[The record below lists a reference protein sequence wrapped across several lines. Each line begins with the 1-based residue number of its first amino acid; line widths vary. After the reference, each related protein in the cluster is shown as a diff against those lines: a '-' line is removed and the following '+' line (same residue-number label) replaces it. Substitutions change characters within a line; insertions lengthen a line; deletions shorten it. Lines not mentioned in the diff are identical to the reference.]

1 MRFPPER
8 RTSLTFRLEH
18 PVQARTPS
26 PQTDPS
32 TAELPRIAWHAAT
45 SIGLPYAGYL
55 RDGTQLPVEGSD
67 WVTWNPNTDSRP
79 NLPGRLYG
87 HEHTI
92 RTIIK
97 VLARYREAHPKAP
110 QVVVGDI
117 SLRDGGV
124 MDQHV
129 SHENGLDVDIY
140 YPRSDGWLQ
149 APTSTAQIDRRLSQE
164 LLDGFV
170 AAGASKIFVGY
181 ATDLRGPRDI
191 VTPLSEP
198 REPHARPLPKSWLTL
213 DEPLEA
219 NCGTCRRFDRPS
231 EAPSTFV
238 AMSSGRPP
246 TRLFAPEDDWFV
258 ETGGG
263 RSPADDDET
272 ELRETRQSAQG
283 EGEPRAAI
291 RVREGERSRRLIVG
305 AIVGAMILIVA
316 GALAGALVSRS
327 LNGGV
332 ETTTSLVTTTAT
344 LTTTLTTS
352 TTPSTTPTTT
362 TSSTP
367 TTPATLPEGVVLRRG
382 AKGVEVR
389 QVQEALVALGYSTTI
404 DGKFGP
410 ATAQAVKS
418 FQASS
423 GLTDDG
429 VVGPATLSA
438 LSAAVN
444 GT

>member
-1 MRFPPER
+1 
-8 RTSLTFRLEH
+8 
-18 PVQARTPS
+18 
-26 PQTDPS
+26 
-32 TAELPRIAWHAAT
+32 
-45 SIGLPYAGYL
+45 
-55 RDGTQLPVEGSD
+55 
-67 WVTWNPNTDSRP
+67 
-79 NLPGRLYG
+79 
-87 HEHTI
+87 
-92 RTIIK
+92 
-97 VLARYREAHPKAP
+97 
-110 QVVVGDI
+110 
-117 SLRDGGV
+117 
-124 MDQHV
+124 
-129 SHENGLDVDIY
+129 
-140 YPRSDGWLQ
+140 
-149 APTSTAQIDRRLSQE
+149 
-164 LLDGFV
+164 
-170 AAGASKIFVGY
+170 
-181 ATDLRGPRDI
+181 
-191 VTPLSEP
+191 
-198 REPHARPLPKSWLTL
+198 
-213 DEPLEA
+213 
-219 NCGTCRRFDRPS
+219 
-231 EAPSTFV
+231 
-238 AMSSGRPP
+238 MSSGRPP

-263 RSPADDDET
+263 RSPAADDET

-367 TTPATLPEGVVLRRG
+367 TTATLPEGVVLRRG

>member
-1 MRFPPER
+1 
-8 RTSLTFRLEH
+8 
-18 PVQARTPS
+18 
-26 PQTDPS
+26 
-32 TAELPRIAWHAAT
+32 
-45 SIGLPYAGYL
+45 
-55 RDGTQLPVEGSD
+55 
-67 WVTWNPNTDSRP
+67 
-79 NLPGRLYG
+79 
-87 HEHTI
+87 
-92 RTIIK
+92 
-97 VLARYREAHPKAP
+97 
-110 QVVVGDI
+110 
-117 SLRDGGV
+117 
-124 MDQHV
+124 
-129 SHENGLDVDIY
+129 
-140 YPRSDGWLQ
+140 
-149 APTSTAQIDRRLSQE
+149 
-164 LLDGFV
+164 
-170 AAGASKIFVGY
+170 
-181 ATDLRGPRDI
+181 
-191 VTPLSEP
+191 
-198 REPHARPLPKSWLTL
+198 
-213 DEPLEA
+213 
-219 NCGTCRRFDRPS
+219 
-231 EAPSTFV
+231 
-238 AMSSGRPP
+238 MSSGRLP
-246 TRLFAPEDDWFV
+246 TRTFMPEDDWFV

-263 RSPADDDET
+263 RSPAVNDET
-272 ELRETRQSAQG
+272 ELRETRQSAED

-291 RVREGERSRRLIVG
+291 HVREGERSRRLIVG
-305 AIVGAMILIVA
+305 AIVGAMVLIVA

-382 AKGVEVR
+382 AKGAEVR

>member
-1 MRFPPER
+1 
-8 RTSLTFRLEH
+8 
-18 PVQARTPS
+18 
-26 PQTDPS
+26 
-32 TAELPRIAWHAAT
+32 
-45 SIGLPYAGYL
+45 
-55 RDGTQLPVEGSD
+55 
-67 WVTWNPNTDSRP
+67 
-79 NLPGRLYG
+79 
-87 HEHTI
+87 
-92 RTIIK
+92 
-97 VLARYREAHPKAP
+97 
-110 QVVVGDI
+110 
-117 SLRDGGV
+117 
-124 MDQHV
+124 
-129 SHENGLDVDIY
+129 
-140 YPRSDGWLQ
+140 
-149 APTSTAQIDRRLSQE
+149 
-164 LLDGFV
+164 
-170 AAGASKIFVGY
+170 
-181 ATDLRGPRDI
+181 
-191 VTPLSEP
+191 
-198 REPHARPLPKSWLTL
+198 
-213 DEPLEA
+213 
-219 NCGTCRRFDRPS
+219 
-231 EAPSTFV
+231 
-238 AMSSGRPP
+238 MSSGRLP
-246 TRLFAPEDDWFV
+246 TRPFMPEDDWFV

-263 RSPADDDET
+263 RSPAVNDET
-272 ELRETRQSAQG
+272 ELRETRQSAED

-291 RVREGERSRRLIVG
+291 HVREGERSRRLIVG

-352 TTPSTTPTTT
+352 TTPSTT

-382 AKGVEVR
+382 AKGAEVR

>member
-1 MRFPPER
+1 
-8 RTSLTFRLEH
+8 
-18 PVQARTPS
+18 
-26 PQTDPS
+26 
-32 TAELPRIAWHAAT
+32 
-45 SIGLPYAGYL
+45 
-55 RDGTQLPVEGSD
+55 
-67 WVTWNPNTDSRP
+67 
-79 NLPGRLYG
+79 
-87 HEHTI
+87 
-92 RTIIK
+92 
-97 VLARYREAHPKAP
+97 
-110 QVVVGDI
+110 
-117 SLRDGGV
+117 
-124 MDQHV
+124 
-129 SHENGLDVDIY
+129 
-140 YPRSDGWLQ
+140 
-149 APTSTAQIDRRLSQE
+149 
-164 LLDGFV
+164 
-170 AAGASKIFVGY
+170 
-181 ATDLRGPRDI
+181 
-191 VTPLSEP
+191 
-198 REPHARPLPKSWLTL
+198 
-213 DEPLEA
+213 
-219 NCGTCRRFDRPS
+219 
-231 EAPSTFV
+231 
-238 AMSSGRPP
+238 MSSGRLP
-246 TRLFAPEDDWFV
+246 TRPFAPEDDWFV
-258 ETGGG
+258 ETGRG
-263 RSPADDDET
+263 RSPAADDET

-283 EGEPRAAI
+283 AGEPRADP

-352 TTPSTTPTTT
+352 TTPTTT

-367 TTPATLPEGVVLRRG
+367 TAPATLPEGVVLRRG
-382 AKGVEVR
+382 AKGAEVT

>member
-1 MRFPPER
+1 
-8 RTSLTFRLEH
+8 
-18 PVQARTPS
+18 
-26 PQTDPS
+26 
-32 TAELPRIAWHAAT
+32 
-45 SIGLPYAGYL
+45 
-55 RDGTQLPVEGSD
+55 
-67 WVTWNPNTDSRP
+67 
-79 NLPGRLYG
+79 
-87 HEHTI
+87 
-92 RTIIK
+92 
-97 VLARYREAHPKAP
+97 
-110 QVVVGDI
+110 
-117 SLRDGGV
+117 
-124 MDQHV
+124 
-129 SHENGLDVDIY
+129 
-140 YPRSDGWLQ
+140 
-149 APTSTAQIDRRLSQE
+149 
-164 LLDGFV
+164 
-170 AAGASKIFVGY
+170 
-181 ATDLRGPRDI
+181 
-191 VTPLSEP
+191 
-198 REPHARPLPKSWLTL
+198 
-213 DEPLEA
+213 
-219 NCGTCRRFDRPS
+219 
-231 EAPSTFV
+231 
-238 AMSSGRPP
+238 MSSGRLP
-246 TRLFAPEDDWFV
+246 TRPFAPEDDWFV
-258 ETGGG
+258 EAGGG
-263 RSPADDDET
+263 RSPAADDET

-283 EGEPRAAI
+283 AGEPRADP

-352 TTPSTTPTTT
+352 TTPTTT

-367 TTPATLPEGVVLRRG
+367 TAPATLPEGVVLRRG
-382 AKGVEVR
+382 AKGAEVT